1 MNLLRQIFAL
11 TVKEIRVLWHDR
23 EALALLFLMPVF
35 FILVMSLALQG
46 VFESGSR
53 ERPIEIL
60 AINEDKGGEAK
71 KIIFTLEKIAGIK
84 IIDSLN
90 GRPLTYS
97 VAADH
102 INSGQFC
109 AALHFRRQFSERI
122 QSGISGIDDVS
133 PVLSMIVDPTI
144 NVQLM
149 SSVRGTIQ
157 GVVERH
163 LFLHRLPQLL
173 EQGVDRIGE
182 TGDAA
187 MIFALDSLKSRLK
200 GAFSNLSSENMD
212 RELLS
217 IPLIPLSAAEAGRR
231 PTSTEQNVPAYTIFG
246 VFFIVLT
253 LASSFIKEKNDGTFQ
268 RVLTAPLPKAA
279 LIMGKL
285 LPYYIVNLIQ
295 IALMFAVGVLVF
307 DLPLGNLP
315 ALVFVSLALAAS
327 ANGLGLLVATI
338 GKTEAQVNGLSVMLA
353 ITLSALGGM
362 MVPAFVMPG
371 FMKKLAQFTP
381 HAWALAGYHDVIIRG
396 LGLSDVMPEISVLA
410 GFSGL
415 FFLIALWRLRFD

>member
-1 MNLLRQIFAL
+1 MNVLRQILAL
-11 TVKEIRVLWHDR
+11 TIKEIRVLWHDR

-53 ERPIEIL
+53 KRPIEIL

-71 KIIFTLEKIAGIK
+71 KIIFTLGKMEGIK

-90 GRPLTYS
+90 DRPLTYR

-102 INSGQFC
+102 INSGKFF

-122 QSGISGIDDVS
+122 QSDIPGVDDES
-133 PVLSMIVDPTI
+133 PALSMIVDPTI
-144 NVQLM
+144 NIQLI
-149 SSVRGTIQ
+149 SSIKGTIQ
-157 GVVERH
+157 GIIERH
-163 LFLHRLPQLL
+163 MFLYRLTRLID
-173 EQGVDRIGE
+173 QGVDRIGE
-182 TGDAA
+182 NGNAA
-187 MIFALDSLKSRLK
+187 MIYALDSLKSQLK
-200 GAFSNLSSENMD
+200 GAFSDLSIENLD

-217 IPLIPLSAAEAGRR
+217 IPIIPLRVTEASRR

-268 RVLTAPLPKAA
+268 RVLTAPLSKAA
-279 LIMGKL
+279 LVMGKL

-295 IALMFAVGVLVF
+295 IVLMFTVGVLFF

-315 ALVFVSLALAAS
+315 ALILVSLALAAS

-353 ITLSALGGM
+353 ITLSAMGGI
-362 MVPAFVMPG
+362 MVPVFVMPG

-381 HAWALAGYHDVIIRG
+381 HAWALTGYHDVIIRG
-396 LGLSDVMPEISVLA
+396 LGLSDVMTEIGVLA

-415 FFLIALWRLRFD
+415 FFIIALWRLRFD

>member
-1 MNLLRQIFAL
+1 MNVLRQILAL

-71 KIIFTLEKIAGIK
+71 KIIFTLGKIAGIK

-109 AALHFRRQFSERI
+109 AALHFRGQFSERI
-122 QSGISGIDDVS
+122 QSGVSDIDDVS

-163 LFLHRLPQLL
+163 LFLHRLPQLI

-200 GAFSNLSSENMD
+200 GAFSNLSGENMD
-212 RELLS
+212 REPLS
-217 IPLIPLSAAEAGRR
+217 IPLIPLRAAEANRR